1 MNTPICDFVE
11 KYRTSSVIR
20 AHMPGHK
27 GIGEYGESLD
37 VTEISGA
44 DSLYEARGIIKE
56 SENNA
61 SLLFG
66 CPTLYSTEGSSQC
79 IRAIV
84 HLISLYARERG
95 LRPRICAARNV
106 HRSFIS
112 ACALSDIDVTWLYG
126 SDGGYLSFSPDISEL
141 EAMLSGEN
149 KPAALYLTSPDYLGS
164 VCPIKEIAEL
174 CHKNGVLL
182 AVDNAHGAYL
192 KFMPEDSHPIT
203 LGADI
208 CCDSAHKTLPVL
220 TGGAYLH
227 VSENA
232 PSELVRYARDAMA
245 LFGSTSPSYLIL
257 QSLDRCNT
265 YLEGLKD
272 SLKELVPRL
281 ETLKDELVAHGYT
294 LVGNEALK
302 ITVSAKPFGYTGVD
316 LAKTLESKGLITE
329 FSDPDYTV
337 LMLTDKN
344 LPDLDKIRDILL
356 SVDKKAP
363 IVSPMPSS
371 ARSERVMSIREAVT
385 SPYEETEVKNSVG
398 KICAALSVSCP
409 PAVPIAVCGEVI
421 TEETVKALEYYGV
434 KTVSVVKSE

>member
-1 MNTPICDFVE
+1 
-11 KYRTSSVIR
+11 
-20 AHMPGHK
+20 MPGHK
-27 GIGEYGESLD
+27 GVGEYGESLD

-56 SENNA
+56 SESNA

-141 EAMLSGEN
+141 EAVLSGEN

-227 VSENA
+227 VSDNA
-232 PSELVRYARDAMA
+232 PTFFRRCARDAMA

-281 ETLKDELVAHGYT
+281 EALKDELVAHGYT

-316 LAKTLESKGLITE
+316 LAKTLESKGLMTE

-344 LPDLDKIRDILL
+344 LPDLYKIRNILL
-356 SVDKKAP
+356 SIDKKAP

-385 SPYEETEVKNSVG
+385 SPYEETEVSKSVG
-398 KICAALSVSCP
+398 RICAALSVSCP
-409 PAVPIAVCGEVI
+409 PAVPIAVSGEVI
-421 TEETVKALEYYGV
+421 TENTVKALEYYGV